1 MSSNTY
7 APGCAVAQTDAAR
20 PPLRL
25 VLVDEPQRL
34 IRDALVAAISAAPG
48 LSAIDGSA
56 SDATAWEHAN
66 AAVLAAGSLR
76 FGTQGLLRGTPG
88 RQAPAPI
95 VVLANHG
102 PVTPSV
108 DAQGLMVVSYDTP
121 LSTIV
126 ESLRAGGL
134 TGGAPAPNGRRQEP
148 TGGDHGLTTRERQ
161 VLSLLASGLSPAE
174 VARGLDIS
182 TNTVRDH
189 IKAIRQ
195 KLDRP
200 TIMGAVLEAIRRG
213 VLSVDPN

>member
-1 MSSNTY
+1 
-7 APGCAVAQTDAAR
+7 
-20 PPLRL
+20 
-25 VLVDEPQRL
+25 VDEPQRL
-34 IRDALVAAISAAPG
+34 IREALVAAISAAPG
-48 LSAIDGSA
+48 LSAIAGSA
-56 SDATAWEHAN
+56 SDPTVCERAD

-76 FGTQGLLRGTPG
+76 LGGQGLLRGTPG
-88 RQAPAPI
+88 RGAPAPI
-95 VVLANHG
+95 VIVADHG

-121 LSTIV
+121 LATIV
-126 ESLRAGGL
+126 ESLRAGGPPYR
-134 TGGAPAPNGRRQEP
+134 GAEANGRGPES
-148 TGGDHGLTTRERQ
+148 TGADHGLTTRERQ

-174 VARGLDIS
+174 VARGLDIT

-213 VLSVDPN
+213 MLSVDPN